1 MFSCVVVHVP
11 CNIPLLFCNTVY
23 TVRCASQ
30 GNFTKSRKLL
40 SFKKMVHGA
49 FCLHRLVNLS
59 LFHPVQKFF
68 RLNINDL
75 HLIRMVKYTVRNPFP
90 DLYMSNRSHQIIQAF
105 QMLNVNGGINVNPCP
120 QKLLYVLIP
129 LLISAA
135 GSIGVSQ
142 FIYKNQLRFPLQ
154 STVKIKL
161 PELYSF
167 IFCHKR
173 RNGF

>member
-11 CNIPLLFCNTVY
+11 GNIPFFLCDTVY
-23 TVRCASQ
+23 TVCRTPQS
-30 GNFTKSRKLL
+30 NLSKSRKFFPFKEIIHG
-40 SFKKMVHGA
+40 SFR
-49 FCLHRLVNLS
+49 LHRLIDLP
-59 LFHPVQKFF
+59 LFHSSQKIF
-68 RLNINDL
+68 RFNVNNL
-75 HLIRMVKYTVRNPFP
+75 HLIRMVKHTVRNPFP
-90 DLYMSNRSHQIIQAF
+90 HFYMGNRAHQIIQAF
-105 QMLNVNGGINVNPCP
+105 QMLNVNGGININPCP

-161 PELYSF
+161 PELYPF
-167 IFCHKR
+167 IFYHKR